1 MRDHLTEIRAKGAEL
16 VVVGNGQPFMAKAF
30 RDERELDF
38 PLLVDPGLRAYKA
51 AGLKRGRLAT
61 LNPAVALRAA
71 RAMAGGFSQTAVEG
85 DPWQQGG
92 AFVIAPP
99 GEVRLAF
106 VASGAGEHPDPR
118 DLVAALG

>member
-1 MRDHLTEIRAKGAEL
+1 MCDHLTEIRAKGAEL
-16 VVVGNGQPFMAKAF
+16 VVVGNGQPFMARAF
-30 RDERELDF
+30 REERGLDF

-51 AGLKRGRLAT
+51 AGLKRGVLAT
-61 LNPAVALRAA
+61 LNPAAALRAA
-71 RAMAGGFSQTAVEG
+71 RALAGGFGQGSMQG

-99 GEVRLAF
+99 GEVRFAF
-106 VASGAGEHPDPR
+106 VSSGAGEHPDPR